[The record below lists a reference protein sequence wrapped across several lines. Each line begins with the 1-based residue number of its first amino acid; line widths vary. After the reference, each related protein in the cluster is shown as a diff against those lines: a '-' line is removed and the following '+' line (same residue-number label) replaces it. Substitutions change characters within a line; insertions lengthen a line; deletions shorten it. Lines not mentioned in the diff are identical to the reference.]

1 MRNSGKPWAKI
12 VKNHNKECLVVF
24 LGEYCV
30 LTAKKKHF
38 KEFTTLLVIIWRIY
52 WIKISTLEKTFCA
65 LHEWKTLYLLLILS
79 TWRAQLV
86 KTRHL
91 SKNSSNELESS
102 EFLVQT
108 GAKIKQSLY
117 SSKEPQNCSSSYTSW
132 LFVTWLRSQL
142 AVARETAWKSKHA
155 KAFDSPFH
163 LRVLCWW
170 GGGVSTRVIISPY
183 FLFWLIRQLS
193 KQSRVCSGIR
203 PWQGETLCVR
213 LITMHCFASLNIS
226 GYSHRSWPTLVSLCF
241 PIFRSSDI
249 REDRCCCLTGCGEW
263 MLWSKWNW
271 QMPESEMAVLAKTIL
286 LYN

>member
-1 MRNSGKPWAKI
+1 MENIP
-12 VKNHNKECLVVF
+12 
-24 LGEYCV
+24 
-30 LTAKKKHF
+30 
-38 KEFTTLLVIIWRIY
+38 
-52 WIKISTLEKTFCA
+52 
-65 LHEWKTLYLLLILS
+65 YLLLILS

-91 SKNSSNELESS
+91 SKNSSNELESA

-108 GAKIKQSLY
+108 GAQIKQSLY
-117 SSKEPQNCSSSYTSW
+117 SRKQPQNCSSSYTSW
-132 LFVTWLRSQL
+132 LSVTWLRSQL

-203 PWQGETLCVR
+203 PWLGETLCVR

-241 PIFRSSDI
+241 QYLDQVISGKIDA
-249 REDRCCCLTGCGEW
+249 
-263 MLWSKWNW
+263 
-271 QMPESEMAVLAKTIL
+271 AVLQAVGRECCEASETDKCQNQKWLFWQKTIL
-286 LYN
+286 PYN